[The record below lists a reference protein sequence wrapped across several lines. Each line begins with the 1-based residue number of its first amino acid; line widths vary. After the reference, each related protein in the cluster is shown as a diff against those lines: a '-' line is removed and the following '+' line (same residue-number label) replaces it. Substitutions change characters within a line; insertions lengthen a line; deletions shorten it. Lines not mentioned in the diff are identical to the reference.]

1 MVDTKSPASPTIIG
15 DTIDDATK
23 LSLDMFT
30 IDGFFFL
37 ICFRQRES
45 PDEQ

>member
-23 LSLDMFT
+23 LSLDIFT
-30 IDGFFFL
+30 IDGLSDTHLVSFF
-37 ICFRQRES
+37 
-45 PDEQ
+45 